1 MEYPRAT
8 DTFIQREVASV
19 RSAGVEVDTFA
30 VRRPGDEH
38 MVGDEQRA
46 ERERTFYVFPP
57 SAARMAKAHLLGL
70 LKRPKRTLSALKLAA
85 STARPG
91 LSGSLKQVAYFAEA
105 GVVADEI
112 EARDISH
119 VHAHFGD
126 VATSV
131 AMLAA
136 ELSGRPFSFTLHG
149 PGVFFDANVWH
160 LGTKIE
166 RARFVSCISW
176 FARSQAQLL
185 SSEEAADRLHIVHC
199 GVDADRYDASPRS
212 STAVS
217 ESAQSGVT
225 RLAFVAR
232 LDHVKGLTIL
242 LDAVAAARQN
252 GTNVELTVVGDGP
265 ARSSFERHANKVGVG
280 GSVTFAGYCS
290 QDEVAEIL
298 GQSDVFVLP
307 SFAEGVPVSLM
318 EACASG
324 LPVIAT
330 QVGGVSELVIDGE
343 TGFIVPPGD
352 AAALRDRIDA
362 LVNDPAL
369 RSRMGAAGRRRVQS
383 EFASATEGAR
393 LASLFVASAE
403 ISNASVPLTQL
414 PIRPEPLTVGS
425 TAAASLS
432 ASAPH
437 TAAHPQQ

>member
-1 MEYPRAT
+1 MTSRAVRVGYFTMEYPRAT

-19 RSAGVEVDTFA
+19 RAAGVEVDTFA

-57 SAARMAKAHLLGL
+57 SVGRIASAHLGGL
-70 LKRPKRTLSALKLAA
+70 VKRPKRTLAAIKLAA
-85 STARPG
+85 ATSRPG
-91 LSGSLKQVAYFAEA
+91 LQGGLKQLAYFVEA

-112 EARDISH
+112 ERRGIDH

-126 VATSV
+126 VAASV

-166 RARFVSCISW
+166 RSRFVSCISW

-199 GVDADRYDASPRS
+199 GVDPARYNADRATTSD
-212 STAVS
+212 
-217 ESAQSGVT
+217 GVM

-232 LDHVKGLTIL
+232 LDHVKGLTVL
-242 LDAVAAARQN
+242 LDALAAARN
-252 GTNVELTVVGDGP
+252 DGTNVELTVVGDGP
-265 ARSSFERHANKVGVG
+265 ARATFERHAAKAGVADA
-280 GSVTFAGYCS
+280 VTFAGYCS
-290 QDEVAEIL
+290 QSEVAEIL
-298 GQSDVFVLP
+298 GCSHAFVLP

-318 EACASG
+318 EASASG

-352 AAALRDRIDA
+352 TEALRRRIEDLA
-362 LVNDPAL
+362 SDPDL
-369 RSRMGAAGRRRVQS
+369 RARFGAAGRTRVED
-383 EFASATEGAR
+383 EFRSSTEGAR
-393 LASLFVASAE
+393 LATLFQASAE
-403 ISNASVPLTQL
+403 ISDSSVPLAQL
-414 PIRPEPLTVGS
+414 PVRPTPHS
-425 TAAASLS
+425 SDTAELPPS
-432 ASAPH
+432 
-437 TAAHPQQ
+437 